1 MERYDRAV
9 WFFTVSLLVPWLC
22 WFAAGYLSH
31 QPALPAALANL
42 AAALGI
48 LGLVAPVLVAAW
60 LFQERGLWGDLRGR
74 LLRLGGFPRIYLFY
88 AAFLIFAALVVAQ
101 LLSLLFGHGLDQFA
115 LASKTSF
122 TAGALP
128 PWFILLLAP
137 VVEELAWHTYG
148 TDALR
153 RRLNL
158 FWTSIVFAVYWVLWH
173 LPLAGIKGYYQS
185 NLVQEGWLYS
195 LNFAVGL
202 FVFVILMNWLYYK
215 TGRSVVVAIL
225 FHLSAN
231 VSNEI
236 FTTDPDSKVI
246 ETALLLVVCIVVLAR
261 ERCLFFSSEFPA
273 AVAGRLE

>member
-1 MERYDRAV
+1 VERYDRAA
-9 WFFTVSLLVPWLC
+9 WFFSLSLLIPWLC

-31 QPALPAALANL
+31 QPAPPASLANL
-42 AAALGI
+42 AAALGVF
-48 LGLVAPVLVAAW
+48 GLVAPVIVAAW

-74 LLRLGGFPRIYLFY
+74 LLRLGGFPRIYLFF
-88 AAFLIFAALVVAQ
+88 AAFLVFASLVIAQ
-101 LLSLLFGHGLDQFA
+101 LLSLLFGHGLEQFT
-115 LASKTSF
+115 LARHTSF
-122 TAGALP
+122 SAGVLP

-153 RRLNL
+153 RRFNL

-185 NLVQEGWLYS
+185 NLVQAGWVYS

-215 TGRSVVVAIL
+215 TGRSVIVAIL

-246 ETALLLVVCIVVLAR
+246 ETALLLVVCIIVLAR
-261 ERCLFFSSEFPA
+261 ERRLFFSIELPDA
-273 AVAGRLE
+273 AVGRLK